1 MIMYPIVLKS
11 HPEREDVLHKFQVDE
26 GSTEGN
32 GFELI
37 STWLKLPSS
46 KNATDVCS
54 FCQAVVE
61 IPDGSIEAHL
71 KKYQEEHGGKDAIVR
86 IAHRHKGPGA
96 ILPPAKSSEIDK
108 TRVKSIR
115 EYVESL
121 EASKQNPDSG
131 I

>member
-1 MIMYPIVLKS
+1 MITYPIVLKS
-11 HPEREDVLHKFQVDE
+11 RPEREGVLHRFQVEE

-37 STWLKLPSS
+37 STWLKLPWS

-61 IPDGSIEAHL
+61 MPDGSLEAHL
-71 KKYQEEHGGKDAIVR
+71 KKYQAEHGGKDAIVQ

-96 ILPPAKSSEIDK
+96 ILPPAKSGEMDK
-108 TRVKSIR
+108 TRVKGIK
-115 EYVESL
+115 EFVEAQ
-121 EASKQNPDSG
+121 EAAKLNPDSG
-131 I
+131 V